1 MQTIRPA
8 SHTTALGGL
17 FIAEVWE
24 EAQGGISVGT
34 MFTELV
40 PRARAGSRGDAGRAA
55 LDRTAEGRCPHMNLI
70 FTQLLREFQGYEFGW
85 FLACVGYGVGI
96 VAGEPFGV
104 AGFEV
109 AGHGALAFY
118 VAANV

>member
-1 MQTIRPA
+1 
-8 SHTTALGGL
+8 
-17 FIAEVWE
+17 
-24 EAQGGISVGT
+24 
-34 MFTELV
+34 
-40 PRARAGSRGDAGRAA
+40 
-55 LDRTAEGRCPHMNLI
+55 MNLI